1 MKRHERPIM
10 NRAEMVDRWVYEIRA
25 RNLLVGVWNAQASGF
40 IGIREKL
47 GSLFLFTEY
56 WSDPD
61 SPVSTA
67 RAVELLGQVPEGVQ
81 LREYLPSTC
90 IDCGKAVE
98 HVEYPRGKPRGDQ
111 KGFQHTDGTPMEDTR
126 QGSYG
131 VKMHANP
138 ALFDVLVPFT
148 QQVYDAD
155 RQEMLDEGFGEG
167 ERYVYRVWADCQPEP
182 DDDD

>member
-1 MKRHERPIM
+1 MKRYERPIM
-10 NRAEMVDRWVYEIRA
+10 NRAEMVDRCVYDVRA
-25 RNLLVGVWNAQASGF
+25 RNFRVGVWNAKTSGF

-56 WSDPD
+56 WSEPD

-81 LREYLPSTC
+81 VREYLPSTC
-90 IDCGKAVE
+90 TECGKEVE
-98 HVEYPRGKPRGDQ
+98 HIEYTRENPRGDQ

-131 VKMHANP
+131 VHVNANP
-138 ALFDVLVPFT
+138 ALFDELVPLS

-155 RQEMLDEGFGEG
+155 RQEMLDEGFGAG
-167 ERYVYRVWADCQPEP
+167 ERYIYRRWADCRPEP
-182 DDDD
+182 DEDD